1 MAAITADETPS
12 AAAREGVRV
21 EAGHIPAIEGLRGV
35 AVLWVILFHYV
46 VVRDGRFD
54 DPVIAAIAAVK
65 PLNVIV
71 RNGYLGVDLFF
82 LISGFLLT
90 LPWFMRAARGA
101 PPPSIRE
108 FYARRFWRIA
118 PAYYVQL
125 VVLFA
130 IVLPLLK
137 GITYW
142 RADLYVIA
150 ANVVAHGAF
159 LHNTTP
165 LTSSSLNIN
174 GALWTLAVEAQY
186 YALVPFAALAFL
198 RAPAVSLVIAI
209 AAAVAWQLG
218 ARHGLDGLV
227 AFERRL
233 GTPWGWPEAAIRQLL
248 LTQLPSYLAHFA
260 LGILAGRA
268 WLRWRERPLSPG
280 ARRAL
285 VAATVAALALLY
297 VVYGHLGPVL
307 GDITWLVVPLAFG
320 LAFFTLAAS
329 DRGGLPPRGQDPTAA
344 HPLLGRGPLA
354 FLGRVSY
361 SAYLYHLLVLTV
373 WNAYMPALG
382 WMSLPLYLGAVI
394 AIAWLSWR
402 QVERPFLAWSRRP
415 RAPADGERRADGQHL

>member
-1 MAAITADETPS
+1 MQ
-12 AAAREGVRV
+12 GVRA
-21 EAGHIPAIEGLRGV
+21 EAGYIPAIEGLRGI

-46 VVRDGRFD
+46 VVRDARFD
-54 DPVIAAIAAVK
+54 DPWIAAIAAVK

-101 PPPSIRE
+101 PPPSTRE

-125 VVLFA
+125 LVLFG

-142 RADLYVIA
+142 RSDLYVIA
-150 ANVVAHGAF
+150 ANVVAHVGF
-159 LHNTTP
+159 VHNTTP

-186 YALVPFAALAFL
+186 YALVPLAALAFL
-198 RAPAVSLVIAI
+198 RAPVVAVIGAF
-209 AAAVAWQLG
+209 ATAVAWQLG
-218 ARHGLDGLV
+218 AKHGLEGLV
-227 AFERRL
+227 AFERWL
-233 GTPWGWPEAAIRQLL
+233 GTPWGWSEAIVRQLL
-248 LTQLPSYLAHFA
+248 LTQLPSYLGHFA

-268 WLRWRERPLSPG
+268 WLRWREQPLAPG
-280 ARRAL
+280 KRRAL
-285 VAATVAALALLY
+285 LAATVAALALLY
-297 VVYGHLGPVL
+297 VVYGHLGPIA
-307 GDITWLVVPLAFG
+307 GDVTWLVVPLSFG
-320 LAFFTLAAS
+320 LAFFALAAS
-329 DRGGLPPRGQDPTAA
+329 DRAVA

-361 SAYLYHLLVLTV
+361 SAYLYHLLVLML
-373 WNAYMPALG
+373 WNAFMPPLG
-382 WMSLPLYLGAVI
+382 WLSMPLYIGGVV
-394 AIAWLSWR
+394 AIAWISWR
-402 QVERPFLAWSRRP
+402 YVERRFVRSYRDRYPTASAAAMARV
-415 RAPADGERRADGQHL
+415 